1 MTHQT
6 QDLLQRLA
14 AGDAQA
20 QAAIIDYAC
29 DRLRGLTRKM
39 LRGYVRLNR
48 WEETDD
54 IHQQA
59 MLRLHQSLSQV
70 KPVSARQFYGL
81 AATQI
86 RRTLIDLV
94 RHYFGPE
101 GMAANHHTDDDK
113 VEGRGHIAAQHH
125 DSHHEPTTLS
135 RWRDFHE
142 SIEKLSDEERE
153 VFQLLFYDGL
163 TQREAADVLEI
174 AEKTVRKRWYAA
186 RLSLHLALGQE
197 FPE

>member
-6 QDLLQRLA
+6 QHLLQRLA
-14 AGDAQA
+14 EGDMNAQA
-20 QAAIIDYAC
+20 EIIHYAC
-29 DRLRGLTRKM
+29 ERLKGLTRKM
-39 LRGYVRLNR
+39 LQGYSRLSR

-59 MLRLHQSLSQV
+59 MLRLHQSLAQV
-70 KPVSARQFYGL
+70 KPTSARHFYGL

-94 RHYFGPE
+94 RHYYGPE
-101 GMAANHHTDDDK
+101 GLAENHHTDDDK
-113 VEGRGHIAAQHH
+113 AEGRGQLVAQHY
-125 DSHHEPTTLS
+125 DQSHEPKTLS

-142 SIEKLSDEERE
+142 SIENLPDDERE
-153 VFQLLFYDGL
+153 VFQLLYYDGM
-163 TQREAADVLEI
+163 TQAEAAGILGI

-186 RLSLHLALGQE
+186 RLSLHLALG
-197 FPE
+197 PERPE